1 MAIRIPQEIRA
12 LLAELASR
20 LRERYGERLVRL
32 TLFGSYARGEADP
45 VESDVDVLVV
55 VHDMTLEER
64 REIVQIAVEIGCRQE
79 TQVSALC
86 LTAERFDK
94 LVQDERLL
102 AREIERDGIS
112 L

>member
-1 MAIRIPQEIRA
+1 MAVRIPHEVRA
-12 LLAELASR
+12 LLGELAAR
-20 LRERYGERLVRL
+20 LRERFGDRLVRL

-45 VESDVDVLVV
+45 IESDVDVLVV
-55 VHDMTLEER
+55 VRDMTLEER
-64 REIVQIAVEIGCRQE
+64 RLIVQTAVEIGCRHEFQL
-79 TQVSALC
+79 SALC